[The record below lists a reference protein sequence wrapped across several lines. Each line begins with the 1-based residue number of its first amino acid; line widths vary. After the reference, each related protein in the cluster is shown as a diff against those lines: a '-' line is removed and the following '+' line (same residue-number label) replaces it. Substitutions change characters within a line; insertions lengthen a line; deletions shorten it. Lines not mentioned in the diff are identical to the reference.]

1 MYLLTPRKRL
11 RKHEGLNLTWK
22 SQPTQ
27 YFPMV
32 SQMQIPIPHL
42 PSYFLSSSSVPSWHP
57 VCILTNALPDLSAWA
72 FNARSGRRRH
82 GVRRHTWALGQ
93 LLDPCI
99 PVLTSP
105 RPMEQHLPWHRVRHR
120 TTSSGVRGVIPV
132 LVWNTNSKG
141 RSVAWR
147 MDRRTCRWLNPSHS
161 TVCLSPSLQI
171 LASNYTWQCLLLVP
185 SLAWLSSGSDSV
197 GPKIACQEAARQGTR
212 RRCWFCNKECETC
225 SQPDTAQNQE
235 AWKQQRMQGKEEGQ
249 GVRNKGVMVAVVT
262 ALMHEGV
269 WFLMTIRSLNRA
281 REEKKIAKGR
291 MGSSNIVVGPRLS
304 SPDLLGLT

>member
-1 MYLLTPRKRL
+1 MYVFTNSEKKTEKTRRIKPYLEVSAHSVFPNGFTDADSNSTSSILFSVLFFCTFLAPGVHPHKCSA
-11 RKHEGLNLTWK
+11 W
-22 SQPTQ
+22 PT
-27 YFPMV
+27 
-32 SQMQIPIPHL
+32 
-42 PSYFLSSSSVPSWHP
+42 
-57 VCILTNALPDLSAWA
+57 AWA
-72 FNARSGRRRH
+72 FSAR
-82 GVRRHTWALGQ
+82 WALGQ

-197 GPKIACQEAARQGTR
+197 GPKIACQEAARQGTK

-235 AWKQQRMQGKEEGQ
+235 VWKQQRMQGKGEGQ

-291 MGSSNIVVGPRLS
+291 VGSSNIVVGPRLS
-304 SPDLLGLT
+304 SPDLPGLT